1 MQKGLT
7 YQFISL
13 RLLMLAFIS
22 LAGKGGMRLSMANV
36 VNAFVKVDSDLDSA
50 LKRLRKKIE
59 KEGLIKEIKKNMY
72 YEKPTQRRRRKMLK
86 ARKKMRRMQEK
97 MARYDR
103 Y

>member
-1 MQKGLT
+1 
-7 YQFISL
+7 
-13 RLLMLAFIS
+13 
-22 LAGKGGMRLSMANV
+22 MANV

-86 ARKKMRRMQEK
+86 ARKKMRRMQDK

>member
-1 MQKGLT
+1 LFNLGREGGLRI
-7 YQFISL
+7 F
-13 RLLMLAFIS
+13 
-22 LAGKGGMRLSMANV
+22 MANV
-36 VNAFVKVDSDLDSA
+36 VNAFVKVNSDLDSA

>member
-1 MQKGLT
+1 
-7 YQFISL
+7 
-13 RLLMLAFIS
+13 
-22 LAGKGGMRLSMANV
+22 MANV

>member
-1 MQKGLT
+1 M
-7 YQFISL
+7 S
-13 RLLMLAFIS
+13 
-22 LAGKGGMRLSMANV
+22 NV

>member
-1 MQKGLT
+1 
-7 YQFISL
+7 
-13 RLLMLAFIS
+13 
-22 LAGKGGMRLSMANV
+22 MANV
-36 VNAFVKVDSDLDSA
+36 VNAFVKVNSDLDSA

>member
-1 MQKGLT
+1 MILPCTCFNKSFTHAFFNLGREGGLKI
-7 YQFISL
+7 F
-13 RLLMLAFIS
+13 
-22 LAGKGGMRLSMANV
+22 MANV

-50 LKRLRKKIE
+50 LKKLRKKIE

-86 ARKKMRRMQEK
+86 ARKKMRRMQAK